1 MIDET
6 MQKLAREVVKTLSE
20 RGETLVTAESFTGG
34 GIASAIVSVAGASKI
49 LREGLVTYTVD
60 SKVLRLG
67 VNRDTV
73 EKFGVVSEEVAL
85 EMARGALASPLK
97 PDYAVSATGN
107 AGPSTEPNTDPCV
120 GFVAVAGKGG
130 ETAIKL
136 ALDGD
141 RAQNIEK
148 GVKNALA
155 ALLNMIK

>member
-1 MIDET
+1 MIEET
-6 MQKLAREVVKTLSE
+6 TEELALRIVKTLSE

-34 GIASAIVSVAGASKI
+34 GIASAIVSVAGASKV

-73 EKFGVVSEEVAL
+73 EKLGVVSEEIAL

-97 PDYAVSATGN
+97 PDYAVSTTGN
-107 AGPSTEPNTDPCV
+107 AGPSIEPNTDPCT

-130 ETAIKL
+130 ETAVKL
-136 ALDGD
+136 TLDGD
-141 RAQNIEK
+141 RTQNIEK
-148 GVKNALA
+148 GIKYALA
-155 ALLNMIK
+155 ALLKTVK